1 MKRILIVGGG
11 AAGLAAAISAA
22 KTARGA
28 QVVVLEG
35 QDRLGKK
42 ILATGNGRCNLGN
55 QRVLPAHYETRCPDR
70 LRILLKNMPAEAT
83 PRFFEQC
90 GLLCT
95 PDEEG
100 RLYPY
105 CRQASMVLDVLRAAL
120 ERAGVDVACSCEVA
134 EVEKGPGGFSVRTR
148 DGRAFSAACVV
159 LAAGGQAGPQFGTD
173 GSAFA
178 LARMLGHSVAEPYPC
193 LVPLRCAGFPVGLK
207 GVRANCAL
215 SLYLDGRCAGT
226 ERGEVQFAEY
236 GLSGIPAMQLSCLLG
251 PGVKKAGTSV
261 DFFPEMAFPVLRGML
276 EQRCASGMFASLET
290 LLLGLVAKKLGH
302 AILKSCGLQPLSR
315 APGSL
320 SRREVNALAS
330 ALKNWRFAVEG
341 TLPWTQ
347 AQVTGGGVPLA
358 EVKTEGCASLR
369 CPGLYLSGEVLD
381 AAGDCGGFNLQWAW
395 ATGIAAGRAA
405 ARGL

>member
-105 CRQASMVLDVLRAAL
+105 CRQASMVLDVLLLTLRQAGADVETGARVTELTAKDGVFTAVAANGM
-120 ERAGVDVACSCEVA
+120 RWCGDAVI
-134 EVEKGPGGFSVRTR
+134 
-148 DGRAFSAACVV
+148 
-159 LAAGGQAGPQFGTD
+159 LAAGGKAAAKQEGY
-173 GSAFA
+173 A
-178 LARMLGHSVAEPYPC
+178 LAKAFGHHMAPLYPC
-193 LVPLRCAGFPVGLK
+193 LVPLRCAHPALKGLK
-207 GVRANCAL
+207 GIRAHCGV
-215 SLYLDGRCAGT
+215 SIERSGRRMS
-226 ERGEVQFAEY
+226 EVGELQFTEY
-236 GLSGIPAMQLSCLLG
+236 GISGIPAMQLSRGLG
-251 PGVKKAGTSV
+251 SLQAGEHICARI
-261 DFFPEMAFPVLRGML
+261 DFFPEWDLRQVYEML
-276 EQRCASGMFASLET
+276 CARIRTRAGETLET
-290 LLLGLVAKKLGH
+290 VFLGLIHKRLLYAV
-302 AILKSCGLQPLSR
+302 LKGLSTAPLSR
-315 APGSL
+315 PAVVL
-320 SRREVNALAS
+320 QDEELRALAA
-330 ALKNWRFAVEG
+330 ALKAWPMEVTG
-341 TLPWTQ
+341 TLSWEH
-347 AQVTGGGVPLA
+347 AQVTGGGVVLD
-358 EVKTEGCASLR
+358 EVDDCLQSRLQ
-369 CPGLYLSGEVLD
+369 PGLYLAGEMLD
-381 AAGDCGGFNLQWAW
+381 VAGMCGGYNLHWAW
-395 ATGIAAGRAA
+395 CSGILAGTAA
-405 ARGL
+405 ARRKTK